1 MKQLSAQH
9 LVQLHEFVISETG
22 GHSGIRNRKDLES
35 VISSIEYPVNRDKI
49 RSIVHICAQLFRLII
64 QKHPFIDGNKRTAL
78 AVVLALLERNRYK
91 LKTTDKD
98 IESFTFSMAK
108 GEVTE
113 LDEIE
118 YWIFS
123 RLKKVSKSGEEL

>member
-1 MKQLSAQH
+1 M
-9 LVQLHEFVISETG
+9 LV
-22 GHSGIRNRKDLES
+22 
-35 VISSIEYPVNRDKI
+35 
-49 RSIVHICAQLFRLII
+49 
-64 QKHPFIDGNKRTAL
+64 
-78 AVVLALLERNRYK
+78 LLERNRYK

-98 IESFTFSMAK
+98 IESFTFKIAK

-123 RLKKVSKSGEEL
+123 RLKKVSKSGEEI

>member
-1 MKQLSAQH
+1 M
-9 LVQLHEFVISETG
+9 
-22 GHSGIRNRKDLES
+22 
-35 VISSIEYPVNRDKI
+35 
-49 RSIVHICAQLFRLII
+49 
-64 QKHPFIDGNKRTAL
+64 
-78 AVVLALLERNRYK
+78 LERNRYK

-98 IESFTFSMAK
+98 IESFTFKIAK

-123 RLKKVSKSGEEL
+123 RLKKVSKSGEEI